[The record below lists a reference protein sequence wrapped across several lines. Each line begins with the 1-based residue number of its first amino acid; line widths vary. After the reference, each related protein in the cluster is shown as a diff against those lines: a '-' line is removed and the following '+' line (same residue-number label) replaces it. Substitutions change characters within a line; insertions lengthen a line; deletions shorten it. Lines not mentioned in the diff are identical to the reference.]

1 MCSGL
6 FEKDKL
12 LFAFMVAVK
21 IALES
26 GSVPEAEWQLF
37 MVGVVPDEQVLAA
50 KPHTEALQASHPA
63 ISKTNWSAAVLL
75 EKEMPACFGDLSD
88 AIASDPDAWQSFFT
102 TETPHTDALPGDY
115 ESKLTSFQRLIML
128 RVLREEKIT
137 DSTRTYVGSTIGQ
150 SFTESPPFDLE
161 GSYNDSTNVSPL
173 IFILSPGADP
183 TDYLVQLAKAKGKGD
198 GGLRIISLGQG
209 QGPIA
214 EKAIDMAQKWAI
226 GFVCRI
232 AIWPF
237 RGSLSLSKLSK
248 PCRMTQL
255 LLAVTSDCGLRACL
269 PRVSCSSA
277 TKWPQSYQRAS
288 SRSQSKSQSHFW
300 RYH

>member
-1 MCSGL
+1 
-6 FEKDKL
+6 
-12 LFAFMVAVK
+12 
-21 IALES
+21 
-26 GSVPEAEWQLF
+26 
-37 MVGVVPDEQVLAA
+37 
-50 KPHTEALQASHPA
+50 
-63 ISKTNWSAAVLL
+63 
-75 EKEMPACFGDLSD
+75 MPACFGDLSD
-88 AIASDPDAWQSFFT
+88 AIASDPDAWQSFLT
-102 TETPHTDALPGDY
+102 TETHTDALPGDY

-128 RVLREEKIT
+128 RVVREEKIT

-214 EKAIDMAQKWAI
+214 EKAIDMAQKMGDW
-226 GFVCRI
+226 VC
-232 AIWPF
+232 
-237 RGSLSLSKLSK
+237 LQN
-248 PCRMTQL
+248 CH
-255 LLAVTSDCGLRACL
+255 LAVSWLAKLEQIVETMQNDPAAVSGDFRLWLTSMPSAKFPVPVLQNGL
-269 PRVSCSSA
+269 
-277 TKWPQSYQRAS
+277 KSYQRAS